1 MLMTTQTNRPKSP
14 HLLNLI
20 FSPQHREFTVDAP
33 PDECVE
39 RLLTLSRFDRKVKIT
54 EMDSEQGYNFK
65 IDIRRNFKG
74 EYTSTTYKGFFVR
87 KPEVEKT
94 FIRYS
99 SRTGPIMFF
108 LLAITFIYIWVS
120 IEIVRRDPSLNLI
133 ALFGFGGWFLIGY
146 TFIRQIKEDHKFGSL
161 LSTTLTSSTSP
172 EAKSR

>member
-1 MLMTTQTNRPKSP
+1 MTHQASQTKSP

-20 FSPQHREFTVDAP
+20 FSPQHTELVIDAP
-33 PDECVE
+33 PNECVK
-39 RLLTLSRFDRKVKIT
+39 RLLTLSRVDRKVKIT
-54 EMDSEQGYNFK
+54 EMDGEQGYDFK

-94 FIRYS
+94 SIRYS

-108 LLAITFIYIWVS
+108 LLAITLIYIWGS
-120 IEIVRRDPSLNLI
+120 IEIVRRDPSLNLV
-133 ALFGFGGWFLIGY
+133 ALFGFGGWCLIGY
-146 TFIRQIKEDHKFGSL
+146 AFIRQIREDHRFGSL

-172 EAKSR
+172 EAKPR